1 MTNKQQKKVAVIGAG
16 PAGITCA
23 YQLVKAG
30 VEVHLYEAAPQVG
43 GLAKT
48 LDLWGQKVDLGP
60 HRFFSDDTRVNRLWL
75 EVAGRDYRMVNRLT
89 RIFYKNKFY
98 FYPVKA
104 FDALSKLGI
113 FTSAMCVVSYFKEKV
128 IPTKQTGTFESWV
141 TNRFGNKLY
150 EIFFKTYTEKL
161 WGIKCNGCRFCSPA
175 YQEIFLRRSN
185 EKCIRYWWQK
195 TQNIG

>member
-104 FDALSKLGI
+104 LN
-113 FTSAMCVVSYFKEKV
+113 AMNWMQILQPSVSRNF
-128 IPTKQTGTFESWV
+128 P
-141 TNRFGNKLY
+141 
-150 EIFFKTYTEKL
+150 
-161 WGIKCNGCRFCSPA
+161 
-175 YQEIFLRRSN
+175 
-185 EKCIRYWWQK
+185 
-195 TQNIG
+195 